1 MCNMSRKEVYA
12 LIQELD
18 LGEEVKERFGNN
30 YTRIPT
36 KKLMEVIWDY
46 DCTLI
51 DNPYGDEEDE
61 ETEAPQNECLDT
73 QDDVVTETPKSITP
87 TNEVDNPYEA
97 ACLAFLGILKDSN
110 LLDDVLA
117 KL

>member
-1 MCNMSRKEVYA
+1 MSRKEVYA

-18 LGEEVKERFGNN
+18 LGEEVKKRFGNN

-46 DCTLI
+46 DCTLV
-51 DNPYGDEEDE
+51 DNPYEDEEDE
-61 ETEAPQNECLDT
+61 EAETPQNEDLNT
-73 QDDVVTETPKSITP
+73 QEDVVIETPKSITP